1 MGGSV
6 IGRPFASPGWPFLC
20 RLVASCAEGLG
31 CGIDDSIMYV
41 WYPELSVPPSPLSS
55 LFTPPKEVMPA
66 NETETL
72 WLQPKG
78 VQTFMM
84 DSHQSTYEMEVFA
97 RFPELGAHQIGQG
110 LRFASDNSIGNV
122 HW

>member
-1 MGGSV
+1 MGGW
-6 IGRPFASPGWPFLC
+6 PFASPDGPFLF
-20 RLVASCAEGLG
+20 RLVAFCAVGLG

-84 DSHQSTYEMEVFA
+84 DSHQSTYGMEVFA